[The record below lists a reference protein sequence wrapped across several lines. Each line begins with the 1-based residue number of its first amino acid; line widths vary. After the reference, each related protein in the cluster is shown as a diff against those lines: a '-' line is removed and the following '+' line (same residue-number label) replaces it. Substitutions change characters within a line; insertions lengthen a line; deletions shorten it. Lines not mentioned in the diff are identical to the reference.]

1 MKKLLFVFI
10 IGISFALNVD
20 AQETK
25 EVDVKKSTLTW
36 EAGKI
41 GGSHDGTINL
51 KSGSLVL
58 KDDLI
63 HGGEFVI
70 DMESIAVTDIEDE
83 SLNQQLEGHL
93 KSADFFDVENYKS
106 SRFEV
111 VSSSKSGAD
120 IKVNGNLTIKGN
132 TNPVTFLAQPTTNG
146 YKARIEVDRTLY
158 DVRYGSK
165 KFFDN
170 LADKAIDDEFFINV
184 ELFVK

>member
-41 GGSHDGTINL
+41 GGSHDGTIDL
-51 KSGSLVL
+51 KSGHLVV
-58 KDDLI
+58 DDGLI
-63 HGGEFVI
+63 TGGEFVI

-93 KSADFFDVENYKS
+93 KSADFFGVENHKS
-106 SRFEV
+106 SRFEI
-111 VSSSKSGAD
+111 VSSSKSGSD
-120 IKVNGNLTIKGN
+120 LKVNGNLTIKGN
-132 TNPVTFLAQPTTNG
+132 TNPVTFLAQATNNG

>member
-1 MKKLLFVFI
+1 MKNLLFVLI
-10 IGISFALNVD
+10 LGVVLSVNVQ

-58 KDDLI
+58 ENGLI
-63 HGGEFVI
+63 SSGEFVM

-93 KSADFFDVENYKS
+93 KSADFFDVENHKS

-111 VSSSKSGAD
+111 VSSSKSGSD
-120 IKVNGNLTIKGN
+120 LKVNGNLTIKGN
-132 TNPVTFLAQPTTNG
+132 TNPVTFLAQRTNNG

>member
-10 IGISFALNVD
+10 VAVVLAVNVE

-51 KSGSLVL
+51 KSGGLVL
-58 KDDLI
+58 KDDVI
-63 HGGEFVI
+63 YGGEFVI

-93 KSADFFDVENYKS
+93 KSADFFDVENHKT

-111 VSSSKSGAD
+111 LSSSKSGTD
-120 IKVNGNLTIKGN
+120 IKVNGNLTIKGR
-132 TNPVTFLAQPTTNG
+132 TNPVEFLAQPTNEG